1 MTRFIA
7 RLSISATV
15 AAALVV
21 FLGAS
26 APANAQMSRNRVNRV
41 ERKQQAQ
48 IRMGV
53 RNGTLSK
60 REAARLERH
69 AKDIKA
75 AETKDNI
82 SGSPTPQERQQL
94 KRDLERQQQAIKG
107 AEGQN
112 PKPVATTPPAGTAP
126 APTATTPP
134 LG

>member
-15 AAALVV
+15 AAALVI

-60 REAARLERH
+60 RQAARLERH

-75 AETKDNI
+75 AERKDNL

-112 PKPVATTPPAGTAP
+112 PKPTAATPPAATAP